1 MDDPIKLIEDHQ
13 KRVAMMNGDGLELG
27 PDANSLDFL
36 QAVYRNAALP
46 LSTRLRT
53 ALGAIQFEV
62 PRLAV
67 TAVLNQGDDFAT
79 RLDRCIE
86 RARETRM
93 LPGPV
98 IEHSREHPPSEL
110 RPANGQLKRRF

>member
-1 MDDPIKLIEDHQ
+1 MLDEFVSQVQI
-13 KRVAMMNGDGLELG
+13 G
-27 PDANSLDFL
+27 PEANSLDFL
-36 QAVYRNAALP
+36 QAIYRCPKLP
-46 LSTRLRT
+46 LSTRLR
-53 ALGAIQFEV
+53 AASIAIRYEL
-62 PRLAV
+62 PKLAV
-67 TAVLNQGDDFAT
+67 TAVINNQDDFAT

-110 RPANGQLKRRF
+110 RPSNGQLKRRY